1 MKFLLSQSIFH
12 LNLSVELII
21 LFMSQLSHSLQ
32 QSLATQELL
41 QEKSKGLQRFTIGVL
56 KEDSELETRVALT
69 PQGVAMLVDGG
80 HEVYLERGV
89 GKESNFSDLDY
100 TEHGGVMVEREEA
113 LGQDVILKITPPE
126 IEDIDRMKKRAL
138 LFSLMRFHDMCKE
151 RLLAMK
157 IKNITAVAMDW
168 IEGDQGECPI
178 ANSMKEIE
186 GNAAVVFASSLSMY
200 PKGKGA
206 MLGSVAGVSPSEVVI
221 LGAGMAGQSAAKCAI
236 GMGATVKFFD
246 SSLRSLQKMRT
257 IFGSHIFTSILHPNS
272 LAKSL
277 KSAEVIIGALGEDET
292 ALPFTISD
300 DLVKHMK
307 KGAVIIDLNIDKG
320 GSFETS
326 RETSIKKPSYKEKGV
341 HYCCLPSLSTMY
353 PRTAS
358 IALSNILAPLLL
370 NMDSYEN
377 RGQYICTEGGFQ
389 KGIYV
394 YNGVLS
400 NFDMGRRFN
409 ISAKD
414 LQLLLTVF

>member
-1 MKFLLSQSIFH
+1 
-12 LNLSVELII
+12 
-21 LFMSQLSHSLQ
+21 MSQFSHSIQ
-32 QSLATQELL
+32 KSLATQEMLK
-41 QEKSKGLQRFTIGVL
+41 EKSKGIQRFTIGVL
-56 KEDSELETRVALT
+56 KENREEETRTALT
-69 PQGVAMLVDGG
+69 PQGVSMLVDGG
-80 HEVYLERGV
+80 HEVFLERGV
-89 GKESNFSDLDY
+89 GEESNFSDLDY
-100 TEHGGVMVEREEA
+100 TEHGAVMVARDEA
-113 LGQDVILKITPPE
+113 LQQDVILKITPPQV
-126 IEDIDRMKKRAL
+126 EDIERMKKRAL
-138 LFSLMRFHDMCKE
+138 LCSLMRYHDMCKE
-151 RLLAMK
+151 RLAAMK
-157 IKNITAVAMDW
+157 AKNITAVAMDW
-168 IEGDQGECPI
+168 VEGVQGECPI

-186 GNAAVVFASSLSMY
+186 GNAAIVFSASLSTY

-272 LAKSL
+272 LEKSL
-277 KSAEVIIGALGEDET
+277 KSAEVVIGALGEDET
-292 ALPFTISD
+292 ALPFTISE
-300 DLVKHMK
+300 DLLKGMK
-307 KGAVIIDLNIDKG
+307 KGAIIIDLNTDKG

-326 RETSIKKPSYKEKGV
+326 RETTIKKPSYKERGI
-341 HYCCLPSLSTMY
+341 HYCCLPSLSAMY

-370 NMDSYEN
+370 NMDTYEN
-377 RGQYICTEGGFQ
+377 RGQYICTEDGFQ
-389 KGIYV
+389 KGIYM

>member
-1 MKFLLSQSIFH
+1 M
-12 LNLSVELII
+12 
-21 LFMSQLSHSLQ
+21 
-32 QSLATQELL
+32 
-41 QEKSKGLQRFTIGVL
+41 
-56 KEDSELETRVALT
+56 
-69 PQGVAMLVDGG
+69 P
-80 HEVYLERGV
+80 Y
-89 GKESNFSDLDY
+89 
-100 TEHGGVMVEREEA
+100 
-113 LGQDVILKITPPE
+113 
-126 IEDIDRMKKRAL
+126 
-138 LFSLMRFHDMCKE
+138 
-151 RLLAMK
+151 
-157 IKNITAVAMDW
+157 
-168 IEGDQGECPI
+168 
-178 ANSMKEIE
+178 
-186 GNAAVVFASSLSMY
+186 VFAAKLSTY

-277 KSAEVIIGALGEDET
+277 KSAEVVIGALGEDER
-292 ALPFTISD
+292 ALPFVISE
-300 DLVKHMK
+300 DLVRTMK
-307 KGAVIIDLNIDKG
+307 KGAIIIDLNIDKG

-326 RETSIKKPSYKEKGV
+326 RETTIKKPTYKERGI
-341 HYCCLPSLSTMY
+341 HYCCLSSLSAMY

-370 NMDSYEN
+370 NMDNYEN
-377 RGQYICTEGGFQ
+377 RGQFICSEEGFQ
-389 KGIYV
+389 KGIYM

-409 ISAKD
+409 LSAKD